1 MHYIRG
7 KLKLNSMS
15 TQATIK
21 RYTLIVEK
29 VSSVRNPSIKEIK
42 DYLEDHGL
50 EISDRTLQRDIEQI
64 RYEFGIDIVY
74 DRLNKGYS
82 INKEESINIDSFLK
96 FLEIVG
102 TANLLSDSLKEGKD
116 TLNYLSFESQG
127 NLKGVDNL
135 KDLLFAIKNK
145 RFISFVHQ
153 NFSSETSKAY
163 RIRPGLLK
171 EYRGRWYVVGYLNK
185 SNDVRTFGVD
195 RLENLKIEPETFTQ
209 SKKQNLAALFE
220 YVVGLNYSAHSIKE
234 RVTLSVTPIQ
244 ARYLKALP
252 LHPSQYIS
260 KETDKEVF
268 ISLNVI
274 PNYELT
280 QQLMML
286 GENVKVIEPKWLAD
300 EMIELLKTA
309 LKRYKK

>member
-1 MHYIRG
+1 M
-7 KLKLNSMS
+7 
-15 TQATIK
+15 
-21 RYTLIVEK
+21 
-29 VSSVRNPSIKEIK
+29 
-42 DYLEDHGL
+42 EDHGL

-145 RFISFVHQ
+145 RFISFVHH

-171 EYRGRWYVVGYLNK
+171 EYRGRWYVIGYLNK

-195 RLENLKIEPETFTQ
+195 RLEKLKIESETFTNT
-209 SKKQNLAALFE
+209 KKQNLATLFE
-220 YVVGLNYSAHSIKE
+220 DVVGLNYTEHSKKE
-234 RVTLSVTPIQ
+234 TVTLSATPIQ

-286 GENVKVIEPKWLAD
+286 GENVKVIEPKWLAN

-309 LKRYKK
+309 LKRYKN

>member
-1 MHYIRG
+1 
-7 KLKLNSMS
+7 MS

-29 VSSVRNPSIKEIK
+29 VSSVRNPSIQEIK
-42 DYLEDHGL
+42 GYLEDHGL

-145 RFISFVHQ
+145 RFISFVHH

-195 RLENLKIEPETFTQ
+195 RLENLKTETETFTQ

-220 YVVGLNYSAHSIKE
+220 DVVGLNYSAHSVKE

-252 LHPSQYIS
+252 LHPSQYIL
-260 KETDKEVF
+260 KENENETL
-268 ISLNVI
+268 ICLNVI

-280 QQLMML
+280 QQLIML
-286 GENVKVIEPKWLAD
+286 GENVKVIEPKWLAEELVETLK
-300 EMIELLKTA
+300 EMLR
-309 LKRYKK
+309 RYKK